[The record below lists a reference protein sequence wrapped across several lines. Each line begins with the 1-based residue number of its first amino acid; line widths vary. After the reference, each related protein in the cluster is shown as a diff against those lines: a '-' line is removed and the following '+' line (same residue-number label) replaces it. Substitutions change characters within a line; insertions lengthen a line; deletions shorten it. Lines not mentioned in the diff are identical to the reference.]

1 MDEPMASR
9 IRTVLELFFFYS
21 FIFASRF
28 PIYVDS
34 AFRTHI

>member
-1 MDEPMASR
+1 MSLDSWMSR
-9 IRTVLELFFFYS
+9 IYS

-34 AFRTHI
+34 ASFTDGMIGIL